1 MAHFQDIQLL
11 RTTYLRGPS
20 IWTYRPVLEVWLD
33 LGVLEDYPSNLLP
46 GFNERLTAWLPGL
59 VEHHCGVGHRGGFLE
74 RLQEGTWCGHVLEH
88 TIIELLNLA
97 GMSAEFGQTRSVR
110 QRGVYRMVFRCPEEL
125 VAKVALQQG
134 HALVMAAIN
143 NLPFDVAAAVA
154 AIEQAI
160 EARYLGPSTAS
171 IVDAAAQR
179 RIPFIRLNDGNLVQL
194 GYGAAQRRI
203 WSTETDKTSAIGLG
217 ISEDKDLAKQLL
229 KAAGVPVP
237 EWELVGSADEAWDE
251 AQDIGLPVTV
261 KPYNSNKG
269 EGVGI
274 NLTTEAQVRS
284 AYAAARAV
292 TRHVMVERHIP
303 GTVHRL
309 LVVGGKLVAASRG
322 EYPQGSANPRAA
334 MATVDCTAQVHAD
347 TAYLAALAAPKWWGW
362 TLPGSIWSAST
373 LISPWPAK
381 AVRFWKSM
389 GAWAAD
395 GTCAPARACPSR
407 WAKAIVQHL
416 SSGGGQRPAGPRW
429 PGRPLPVVGIV
440 GTQHNAADRPHDRLA
455 AAAGGK
461 RTGVGL
467 QPGQLPQWP
476 PDPSGRPHALAG
488 GAPVCGQ
495 SLGRSGGGANH
506 GPFDLEEGLAYDPL
520 PGRPGDR
527 LGGWEGA
534 GGPRCA

>member
-1 MAHFQDIQLL
+1 
-11 RTTYLRGPS
+11 
-20 IWTYRPVLEVWLD
+20 
-33 LGVLEDYPSNLLP
+33 
-46 GFNERLTAWLPGL
+46 
-59 VEHHCGVGHRGGFLE
+59 
-74 RLQEGTWCGHVLEH
+74 
-88 TIIELLNLA
+88 
-97 GMSAEFGQTRSVR
+97 
-110 QRGVYRMVFRCPEEL
+110 
-125 VAKVALQQG
+125 
-134 HALVMAAIN
+134 MAAIN
-143 NLPFDVAAAVA
+143 DQPFDVPAAVA

-347 TAYLAALAAPKWWGW
+347 TAYLAALAAKVVGLDIAGVDLVCQHIDQPLAGQGGAI
-362 TLPGSIWSAST
+362 LEVNGGPGLLMHLRPSQG
-373 LISPWPAK
+373 
-381 AVRFWKSM
+381 V
-389 GAWAAD
+389 
-395 GTCAPARACPSR
+395 PSR
-407 WAKAIVQHL
+407 WARRLCSTSFRRRTAP
-416 SSGGGQRPAGPRW
+416 SRTRW
-429 PGRPLPVVGIV
+429 PGRPHPRGRHRRHPAQRL
-440 GTQHNAADRPHDRLA
+440 DCPHDRLA
-455 AAAGGK
+455 AAAGG
-461 RTGVGL
+461 RTHGRGL

-476 PDPSGRPHALAG
+476 PDPERATTRAGRRRTVCWSIAWPKRRWCKPR
-488 GAPVCGQ
+488 PVRFWKKAWPTTAA
-495 SLGRSGGGANH
+495 RSA
-506 GPFDLEEGLAYDPL
+506 
-520 PGRPGDR
+520 
-527 LGGWEGA
+527 W
-534 GGPRCA
+534 